1 MDAANQLH
9 LQGLYEFGQFRLDL
23 ASGVLSHCGKS
34 VKLAPKVYQA
44 LTLLVQN
51 SHRVVSKEEFFTELW
66 PDTFVEDNA
75 LSYTISQLR
84 KTLAEH
90 EEGTLI
96 ETIPKRGFRFVGNL
110 KSEKALETVG
120 RGYIERETI
129 EELWIEEIDDH
140 PLEGKQLA
148 LGNVERHRR
157 SSTLMIASVCL
168 LAAICVAAGWY
179 VYRTPQ
185 ANKAH
190 SVAVLPVEDISKDG
204 IDRSLLLGMTYALIL
219 QLGRS
224 DDLVIRPLNS
234 TLSAMGTGVE
244 PLEVGKKL
252 GVDSIIEW
260 NLQLVDGRYRVNA
273 QLIRVSDGRQLWKES
288 IDHSESDIFKVQD
301 AFADLISRSLIA
313 NLSDVESRRLH
324 MRPTENNDAYQA
336 YLRGRFHWNQR
347 TLDGFTKA
355 QGLFEQAIAL
365 DPKFAQA
372 FAGLA
377 DVHLGFYDYGIK
389 RATDSIPN
397 ALTAVEQ
404 ALLLDP
410 ELAEAYSTRASIE
423 FLHNRNWTAT
433 EAAFRRAIELSPN
446 DPTPRLRYGWMLS
459 VVGKTPEALEQLTI
473 AEKLDPTS
481 AIVQTN
487 LAYCLMVSGRLAE
500 AEERLLW
507 VKRNAANFSVPRWY
521 LGTIYFLNGRKDE
534 SLEEYLSAFA
544 IDDGNSVQADKVRI
558 LIAKGSREV
567 AFRTWRE
574 DLETRYAK
582 QYFPPT
588 NIALVAALAKDR
600 KQTIRWLEE
609 ADRLRDPWLLQI
621 VHDPEYSFLKGDPQF
636 DAILRSLRTGVTN

>member
-1 MDAANQLH
+1 V
-9 LQGLYEFGQFRLDL
+9 
-23 ASGVLSHCGKS
+23 SGVLTHRDQY

-44 LTLLVQN
+44 LTLLVLN
-51 SHRVVSKEEFFTELW
+51 SHRVVSKDEFFTELW

-84 KTLAEH
+84 KSLAEY
-90 EEGTLI
+90 EDGQLI

-110 KSEKALETVG
+110 TTEGSVASIG
-120 RGYIERETI
+120 RDYIERETI
-129 EELWIEEIDDH
+129 EELWVEEIDDR
-140 PLEGKQLA
+140 PLSRKPLA
-148 LGNVERHRR
+148 LGNDAGLREWR
-157 SSTLMIASVCL
+157 SFIVVSVCL
-168 LAAICVAAGWY
+168 LAAICVVAGWF
-179 VYRTPQ
+179 VYTTPKS
-185 ANKAH
+185 NKAH

-234 TLSAMGTGVE
+234 TLSSMEKGVE
-244 PLEVGKKL
+244 PLEVGKRL
-252 GVDSIIEW
+252 GVDSIVEW
-260 NLQLVDGRYRVNA
+260 NLQLINGRYRVNA

-288 IDHSESDIFKVQD
+288 IVHSESDIFKVQD

-324 MRPTENNDAYQA
+324 KRPTENNDAYQA

-347 TLDGFTKA
+347 TLEGFTKA

-377 DVHLGFYDYGIK
+377 DVHLGFYDYGI
-389 RATDSIPN
+389 RPASDAIPS
-397 ALTAVEQ
+397 AVTAVEQ

-423 FLHNRNWTAT
+423 FLHNRNWSAT
-433 EAAFRRAIELSPN
+433 QADFKRAIELSPN
-446 DPTPRLRYGWMLS
+446 DPTPRLRYGWILS
-459 VVGKTPEALEQLTI
+459 VAGKASEGFEQLTI

-481 AIVQTN
+481 SIVQTN
-487 LAYCLMVSGRLAE
+487 LAYSLMVSGRLAE
-500 AEERLLW
+500 AEERLLK
-507 VKRNAANFSVPRWY
+507 VKRNAPNFSVPRWY
-521 LGTIYFLNGRKDE
+521 LGTIHFLNGRADD
-534 SLEEYLSAFA
+534 SINEYLSALA
-544 IDDGNSVQADKVRI
+544 IDDGNSVQAEKIRR
-558 LIAKGSREV
+558 LIAYKSRDV

-588 NIALVAALAKDR
+588 NIALVAALSKDR
-600 KQTIRWLEE
+600 EKTIRWLEE

-621 VHDPEYSFLKGDPQF
+621 VHDPEYNFLNGEPRF
-636 DAILRSLRTGVTN
+636 DSIRKSLPIDVTN